1 MIESDV
7 RAYLLTDPDITALIG
22 TRIYPERFPQD
33 SEMPTITY
41 QRIFGTEGIDH
52 QGPSG
57 LGRARLQF
65 DCWASTYGGAAGL
78 CDEVRKALRVYP
90 DTRIINMMDLPEPDV
105 ALRRR
110 MLEVSI
116 WHQEA

>member
-7 RAYLLTDPDITALIG
+7 RTYLLTDPDVTALVG
-22 TRIYPERFPQD
+22 DRIDAAPLDQRATLPAV
-33 SEMPTITY
+33 TY
-41 QRIFGTEGIDH
+41 QRIFGDEGIDH

-65 DCWASTYGGAAGL
+65 DCWAQTYGGAAGL
-78 CDEVRKALRVYP
+78 CDEVRKSLRDYP
-90 DTRIINMMDLPEPDV
+90 GPRIINAMDLPEPDV

-116 WHQEA
+116 WHQE